1 MLDFIQR
8 PQDFKRSSLKVTAL
22 SAHMLEQ
29 LHLPDLE
36 TQDMIDQMARCYM
49 FWMIAGMVMADTSD
63 NYLI

>member
-1 MLDFIQR
+1 MLGFIQR
-8 PQDFKRSSLKVTAL
+8 PQDFKRSNLKVTAL

-49 FWMIAGMVMADTSD
+49 FWMIAGMVIEDTYD
-63 NYLI
+63 NYLK